1 MSPGFIVSVLATLT
15 TGLITLWLLY
25 EDWAV
30 WHSDK
35 SGKPPLST
43 SGRMAMGGPA
53 GDNTIT
59 AWTRYYERL
68 LDQHHKSHWLLIAA
82 VILGLLIGHLTWH

>member
-1 MSPGFIVSVLATLT
+1 VITPGFVFSVLATLT
-15 TGLITLWLLY
+15 TGLITLWLIY

-35 SGKPPLST
+35 SGKPKTAIVNETRPD
-43 SGRMAMGGPA
+43 GGN
-53 GDNTIT
+53 DFTIT

-68 LDQHHKSHWLLIAA
+68 LDVHHQSHWLLIF
-82 VILGLLIGHLTWH
+82 VLIFGLCVGHLLWH